1 MYYVCLCVYVLTR
14 HSSEVNSLLASCR
27 TALFGANTLLCG
39 FIHMK
44 LQDVVLHHHWRRA
57 ATTGQELQQHDFNTG
72 SEKSHRSV
80 TLVQEKLTYDGVP
93 VSVTQRFFRC
103 EGGRELTFTTV
114 HWHSHLHKHRF
125 IITNSPKHYFLPV
138 FQNIHSCFLT
148 SPCFRVKLRCW
159 LADIP
164 ACSSSPESEMGRT
177 SNLTSRSRPRTND
190 SSADRGERD
199 HVTGLNKSRAG
210 HGEEDQPQQV
220 PIVMCPP
227 CPEK

>member
-57 ATTGQELQQHDFNTG
+57 ATTGQGLQQHDFNTG
-72 SEKSHRSV
+72 SKKSHRSV

-125 IITNSPKHYFLPV
+125 IITNSPKHYF
-138 FQNIHSCFLT
+138 HSLLLSHLSLLQSQT
-148 SPCFRVKLRCW
+148 KVLIGWYPSMQQQPRVR
-159 LADIP
+159 D
-164 ACSSSPESEMGRT
+164 G
-177 SNLTSRSRPRTND
+177 SNL
-190 SSADRGERD
+190 
-199 HVTGLNKSRAG
+199 
-210 HGEEDQPQQV
+210 
-220 PIVMCPP
+220 
-227 CPEK
+227 